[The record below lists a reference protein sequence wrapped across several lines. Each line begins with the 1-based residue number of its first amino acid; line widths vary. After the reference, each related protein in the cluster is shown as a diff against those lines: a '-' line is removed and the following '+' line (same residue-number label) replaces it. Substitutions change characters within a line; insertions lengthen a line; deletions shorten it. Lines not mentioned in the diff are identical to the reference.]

1 MPPYRRDPLSEWF
14 DGVAADWLERA
25 YRHPNTWAVTYLA
38 PPSRT
43 RRAQAAAELGE
54 YDLDARDRYGERR
67 WTRAYKRSVY
77 WNHKTYG
84 YAAELRPGDRRA
96 DDGAATGLRWK
107 TRGLIFKSGWPARR
121 LELAIMIVSSDAAM
135 SAAARRP
142 ASKRWDLNEAYRSKP
157 GAPDRPWD
165 G

>member
-54 YDLDARDRYGERR
+54 YDLDARLQALRVLESQNLRVRRGAPPGRPPRRRRGRY
-67 WTRAYKRSVY
+67 RASLED
-77 WNHKTYG
+77 
-84 YAAELRPGDRRA
+84 ARA
-96 DDGAATGLRWK
+96 DHE
-107 TRGLIFKSGWPARR
+107 IR
-121 LELAIMIVSSDAAM
+121 LAG
-135 SAAARRP
+135 AAARARDHDRVFRRRDERGRAP
-142 ASKRWDLNEAYRSKP
+142 ARLETVGP
-157 GAPDRPWD
+157 
-165 G
+165 